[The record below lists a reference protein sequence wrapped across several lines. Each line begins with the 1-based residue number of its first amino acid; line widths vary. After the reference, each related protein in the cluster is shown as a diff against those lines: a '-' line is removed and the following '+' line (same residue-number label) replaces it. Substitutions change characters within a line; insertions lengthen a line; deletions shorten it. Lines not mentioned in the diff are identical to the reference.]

1 MQPLPN
7 IEVLTFLNWIDIN
20 GYARNK
26 IGVPLDELF
35 LNDKYQEQ
43 AASLEREYMQSRS
56 SDSSSE
62 RAAHERYVDCF
73 LSELKYHIMEEYDR
87 NPSRYGRFGYR
98 RDSDC
103 DRISPFS
110 SDLEHALRSI
120 DPYDWDQHMDDSP
133 MDWYHNGD
141 LSDSIRNYLQ
151 SEYCADRA
159 IHGYFIRQTD
169 SVAKTALRFLEW
181 AQNKRKLRNISLRNI
196 PASVLEAYIHDH
208 VWNEYMHRGL
218 SYTEKSKK
226 EKLLQRVLIQQ
237 EYDGYL
243 QNILTESNRVD
254 YNLEA
259 VVRRSFNRYARY
271 KCTLLAEDDTFH
283 TLVRDYWDELN
294 SCSGNYLDI
303 YYSESELEQR
313 GRSTADKLRIRA
325 RVSAYPSIFLWEYS
339 LNEGLSIP
347 VGGLDSGELVDL
359 FKMITDD
366 IAKEQPLASVAESAK
381 QVVEMLVA
389 AKNASM
395 AREDTFTK
403 HLLDACIKLQNNENY
418 VRNTD
423 ENGRNTYLRDLLTT
437 AGYQVN
443 DQSLSGLSPTAKSS
457 GEVDLKVYDPD
468 GRPFTIAESLNITA
482 VHPCNWDRKN
492 FRKHVNKLYTYDANG
507 LPRNYVIVYAT
518 TPDFARFT
526 EEVHKQI
533 GSPNKCPYGEAELVG
548 VKPIET
554 GFSDLSMA
562 CAKYL
567 RNGRETRLYVIC
579 VRLADKKADVS
590 ATK

>member
-218 SYTEKSKK
+218 SYHG
-226 EKLLQRVLIQQ
+226 
-237 EYDGYL
+237 D
-243 QNILTESNRVD
+243 
-254 YNLEA
+254 
-259 VVRRSFNRYARY
+259 
-271 KCTLLAEDDTFH
+271 
-283 TLVRDYWDELN
+283 
-294 SCSGNYLDI
+294 SCPGGKP
-303 YYSESELEQR
+303 Q
-313 GRSTADKLRIRA
+313 GFRA
-325 RVSAYPSIFLWEYS
+325 
-339 LNEGLSIP
+339 G
-347 VGGLDSGELVDL
+347 
-359 FKMITDD
+359 
-366 IAKEQPLASVAESAK
+366 Q
-381 QVVEMLVA
+381 
-389 AKNASM
+389 
-395 AREDTFTK
+395 
-403 HLLDACIKLQNNENY
+403 
-418 VRNTD
+418 
-423 ENGRNTYLRDLLTT
+423 
-437 AGYQVN
+437 
-443 DQSLSGLSPTAKSS
+443 
-457 GEVDLKVYDPD
+457 
-468 GRPFTIAESLNITA
+468 GRP
-482 VHPCNWDRKN
+482 
-492 FRKHVNKLYTYDANG
+492 
-507 LPRNYVIVYAT
+507 
-518 TPDFARFT
+518 
-526 EEVHKQI
+526 
-533 GSPNKCPYGEAELVG
+533 
-548 VKPIET
+548 
-554 GFSDLSMA
+554 A
-562 CAKYL
+562 C
-567 RNGRETRLYVIC
+567 EP
-579 VRLADKKADVS
+579 
-590 ATK
+590 

>member
-1 MQPLPN
+1 M
-7 IEVLTFLNWIDIN
+7 
-20 GYARNK
+20 
-26 IGVPLDELF
+26 DELF
-35 LNDKYQEQ
+35 LNDKYREQ
-43 AASLEREYMQSRS
+43 VRTLEREYMQSRTT
-56 SDSSSE
+56 DSSSE

-73 LSELKYHIMEEYDR
+73 LAELKYYVMKAYDR
-87 NPSRYGRFGYR
+87 DPYRYGRFSYG
-98 RDSDC
+98 RDSGC
-103 DRISPFS
+103 HRPSPFF
-110 SDLEHALRSI
+110 SDLERAMRNINLE
-120 DPYDWDQHMDDSP
+120 DWDNHMDDSP
-133 MDWYHNGD
+133 MGWYSDGD
-141 LSDSIRNYLQ
+141 LSDSVRNYLQ
-151 SEYCADRA
+151 SEYCVDQA
-159 IHGYFIRQTD
+159 IHDYFIRQSD
-169 SVAKTALRFLEW
+169 SVVKTTLSFLEW
-181 AQNKRKLRNISLRNI
+181 TQEKRKLRNIGLRNI
-196 PASVLEAYIHDH
+196 PVDVLGTYIHDH
-208 VWNEYMHRGL
+208 VWNEYKHHGL
-218 SYTEKSKK
+218 SYAEKSQK
-226 EKLLQRVLIQQ
+226 EELLCRVLIHQ
-237 EYDGYL
+237 EYKAYL
-243 QNILTESNRVD
+243 QNILTKSNLVEYDLES
-254 YNLEA
+254 
-259 VVRRSFNRYARY
+259 VVQRSFKRAARY

-283 TLVRDYWDELN
+283 ALVRDYWDELN
-294 SCSGNYLDI
+294 TCSGNYLDI

-366 IAKEQPLASVAESAK
+366 IAKERPLASVAESAK

-389 AKNASM
+389 AKNATM
-395 AREDTFTK
+395 ERENAFTK
-403 HLLDACIKLQNNENY
+403 QLLDACIKLQNNENY

-423 ENGRNTYLRDLLTT
+423 ENGRNTYLKDLLTT

-443 DQSLSGLSPTAKSS
+443 DQSLSGLSPTAKSA

-468 GRPFTIAESLNITA
+468 GRPFTIAEALNITA

-507 LPRNYVIVYAT
+507 LPRNYVIIYAS
-518 TPDFARFT
+518 TPQFDKFT
-526 EEVHKQI
+526 EEVQKQI
-533 GSPNKCPYGEAELVG
+533 GASKKCPYGEAELVG
-548 VKPIET
+548 VTPMDT

-562 CAKYL
+562 CVKYL